1 MKSTYKVERR
11 VGRREGSILKRRLGK
26 SFLKKEVVLGSGLWK
41 SRCKERVRHVRDLSV
56 EGAEDR
62 KSPQT
67 TLHACYLWERKRG

>member
-1 MKSTYKVERR
+1 M
-11 VGRREGSILKRRLGK
+11 
-26 SFLKKEVVLGSGLWK
+26 VLGSGLWK

-56 EGAEDR
+56 EGAEGR